1 MNITVRSLHLT
12 KRVPLTISRGTSTG
26 STNVFVFIEHEG
38 VTGIGE
44 SAPGVGGK
52 DDLAPIAERQI
63 LSLDQLLDP
72 DQLDPLTVDR
82 IMREH
87 GFESAAMAGVDI
99 ALWDRLGKCG
109 RLPLHRLLG
118 LPKPTVATSV
128 TVGIDAPDIVG
139 EKTGEVLARTGGRN
153 LKLKLGSPRGID
165 HDKASYEAARAAA
178 RPFGVGLRV
187 DANEGWSAADAIH
200 MIAWLAGRDCDYV
213 EQPLPVGAESE
224 LPAVFAARR
233 LPVYLDE
240 SIRVAADV
248 VAHAGHCD
256 GINLKLMK
264 TGGITAALRLVHTAR
279 AHGLKTMIG
288 CMGESSVSIAAGAA
302 LGGLFDHIDLDS
314 HLNLA
319 ADPAH
324 GLGFEH
330 GVVIPGDHPGL
341 GVSLR

>member
-1 MNITVRSLHLT
+1 MQITVHSIHLT

-26 STNVFVFIEHEG
+26 STNVFVSIEHEG

-44 SAPGVGGK
+44 CAPGVGGD

-63 LSLDQLLDP
+63 AALNQLLTP
-72 DQLDPLTVDR
+72 ERLDPLTVGR

-87 GFESAAMAGVDI
+87 GFESPAMAAVDI
-99 ALWDRLGKCG
+99 ALWDRIGTCG

-128 TVGIDAPDIVG
+128 TVGIDAPEIVR
-139 EKTGEVLARTGGRN
+139 EKTGDVLARTGGRN
-153 LKLKLGSPRGID
+153 LKLKLGSPHGID
-165 HDKASYEAARAAA
+165 HDQASYEAARAAA
-178 RPFGVGLRV
+178 RPFGVGLRI
-187 DANEGWSAADAIH
+187 DANGGWSTADAIH
-200 MIAWLAGRDCDYV
+200 MIAWLSGRDCDYV

-240 SIRVAADV
+240 SIRVATDV

-264 TGGITAALRLVHTAR
+264 TGGITEALRVIHTAR
-279 AHGLKTMIG
+279 THGLKTMIG

-302 LGGLFDHIDLDS
+302 LGALFDHIDLDS

-330 GVVIPGDHPGL
+330 GVVTPSDQPGL
-341 GVSLR
+341 GVSWR